1 MKTRTILASAAAL
14 AAVFF
19 MPAPAWAQDHDLAA
33 ALSARDFTAIAQ
45 IAETRGEDAALARA
59 VLAASYREDATAIR
73 GLTAATR
80 NQRLSPDLR
89 LSAWQTLA
97 GVYLRQG
104 RFADAS
110 AAMQA
115 GDALGVEQDADTAGA
130 FAQARVFAEAL
141 AHEAPMQARVEA
153 EGRSALTR
161 DAAQLMRANV
171 SINGGAQDA
180 VLDTGAAY
188 STISQSAAERL
199 GLRLLEADVTVG
211 SSTSDEVPA
220 RLAIAEHLTIAGGEF
235 RNVVFI
241 VFPDEALTFAGGAY
255 KIDAIVGL
263 PVLMQLGRLEFTTV
277 QGAEAL
283 RHTRQRA
290 QRGGERN
297 LALDGLQPIT
307 YVHAPAANATLR
319 MVIDTGARASSLSRD
334 AAEAYPALI
343 EGAQARATTVGGAG
357 GTVTDHDALSIA
369 SLTLMVADAPVTLED
384 VRVGE
389 TGARRGAGDG
399 LVGQDILRSG
409 AGYVLDFDAMRFELL
424 PASAG

>member
-1 MKTRTILASAAAL
+1 MKTRTLLVSAAAL

-19 MPAPAWAQDHDLAA
+19 VPAPAWAQDLAA
-33 ALSARDFTAIAQ
+33 ALAARDFIAVAQ
-45 IAETRGEDAALARA
+45 IAETGARHEAALARA
-59 VLAASYREDATAIR
+59 TLAASYREDGPALR
-73 GLTAATR
+73 GLAAATR
-80 NQRLSPDLR
+80 NERLAPALR
-89 LSAWQTLA
+89 LNAWQSLA
-97 GVYLRQG
+97 GIYLRQG
-104 RFADAS
+104 RFADAA
-110 AAMQA
+110 AAMRA
-115 GDALGVEQDADTAGA
+115 GDALSVEQDADTAA
-130 FAQARVFAEAL
+130 VFAQARVFAEAL
-141 AHEAPMQARVEA
+141 ADEAPMQARVEA
-153 EGRSALTR
+153 EGAIPLTR

-211 SSTSDEVPA
+211 SATSDEVPA

-235 RNVVFI
+235 RDVVFI

-263 PVLMQLGRLEFTTV
+263 PVLIQLGRLEFTTV

-343 EGAQARATTVGGAG
+343 EGAQTRATTVGGAG
-357 GTVTDHDALSIA
+357 GTVTDHEALSIA
-369 SLTLMVADAPVTLED
+369 SLTLTVAGAPVTLED

-424 PASAG
+424 PANAG